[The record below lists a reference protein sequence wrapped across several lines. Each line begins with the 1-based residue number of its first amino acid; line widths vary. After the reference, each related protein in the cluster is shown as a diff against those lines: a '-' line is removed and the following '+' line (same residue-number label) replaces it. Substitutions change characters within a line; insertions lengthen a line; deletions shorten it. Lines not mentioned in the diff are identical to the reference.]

1 MKCLVTGGCGFIGSH
16 VVDVLLEAGHRVH
29 VIDNLETGT
38 KENCNSNATYTFDS
52 IANRSVLESCFETV
66 KPDWVFHLAALP
78 RIMPSFDEPEYH
90 HTTNVVTIFPLLEL
104 SKKYNVNMF
113 INSSSSAVYGNP
125 TELPT
130 SESAAITP
138 LSPYALQ
145 KYTAEQ
151 YVHILSKYLELPHV
165 SLRYFNPYGPRSFN
179 PKNPQNAYSS
189 VVGIFLDQRKRGAA
203 ITVTGTGEQER
214 DFIHVRDVAKAN
226 LFVAEHS
233 EKSNGNIYNVGA
245 GATTSILDLA
255 NMLSDTINFI
265 PARLGEARITLADI
279 TALTSLGWT
288 TEETLNDYIQKE
300 LS

>member
-16 VVDVLLEAGHRVH
+16 VVDILLEAGHSVH

-38 KENCNSNATYTFDS
+38 KDNCNPEATYTFDS
-52 IANRSVLESCFETV
+52 IANETVLETCFSDQ

-78 RIMPSFDEPEYH
+78 RIMPSFDEPKYH
-90 HTTNVVTIFPLLEL
+90 HTTNVTTIFPLLKL
-104 SKKYNVNMF
+104 SKAHNVKLF

-125 TELPT
+125 TQLPT
-130 SESAAITP
+130 SESAAISP

-151 YVHILSKYLELPHV
+151 YVHILSKHMDLPHV

-189 VVGIFLDQRKRGAA
+189 VVGIFLDQLKRGSS
-203 ITVTGTGEQER
+203 ITVTGTGDQER

-226 LFVAEHS
+226 LFVAQHAES
-233 EKSNGNIYNVGA
+233 SNGHTYNVGA
-245 GATTSILDLA
+245 GTTTSIIDLA
-255 NMLSDTINFI
+255 KMLSDDIRFI
-265 PARLGEARITLADI
+265 PARLGEASITLADI
-279 TALTSLGWT
+279 TALKGLGWT
-288 TEETLNDYIQKE
+288 TEETLENYIQKE